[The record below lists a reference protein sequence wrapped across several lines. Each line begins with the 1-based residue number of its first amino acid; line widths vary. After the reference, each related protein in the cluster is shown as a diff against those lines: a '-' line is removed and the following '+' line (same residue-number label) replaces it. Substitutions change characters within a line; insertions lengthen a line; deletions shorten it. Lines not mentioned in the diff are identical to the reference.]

1 MNTEKLKL
9 FWNEAKTKL
18 TTYAALLLVAFSQL
32 ADHAEDLYAA
42 FPSFEGMLPASKY
55 VHTGLHWAISA
66 LGVIVVVLRVR
77 RVVWPKK
84 DS

>member
-9 FWNEAKTKL
+9 FWHEARTKL
-18 TTYAALLLVAFSQL
+18 TTYVALLMVALSQL
-32 ADHAEDLYAA
+32 VENAEDLYAA
-42 FPSFEGMLPASKY
+42 SPSFEGMLPSSKY

-66 LGVIVVVLRVR
+66 LGMLVVVLRVR

-84 DS
+84 DP